1 MQRSGDREHSVRV
14 VNEEPGGAVE
24 SPHAEGGAG
33 GAARRALLSGAV
45 LLVLSVLLVEPVWGH
60 AAGVPPHARLQ
71 AEGRVVHVELTSA
84 SDDAALIGSSLGLLP
99 EGSMEWYLG
108 ESHDAPPT
116 DEELRAFS
124 ASPELREY
132 LLEHVEVRQDGER
145 CAGQAEPAEDFVLD
159 GAELRF
165 ACPEPVE
172 EVDVRITILHDQDP
186 AYRTHTVDGT
196 IQSYTHTST
205 HPEHRW
211 DFTLA
216 QSEQRS
222 VPAGLWLGLA
232 TVVLAALGL
241 LGRWRLGSFRG
252 RRR

>member
-1 MQRSGDREHSVRV
+1 
-14 VNEEPGGAVE
+14 VE
-24 SPHAEGGAG
+24 TPQPQGRAG
-33 GAARRALLSGAV
+33 SAARGALLSGAV
-45 LLVLSVLLVEPVWGH
+45 LLALSLVLVEPAWGH
-60 AAGVPPHARLQ
+60 AAGMPPHARLS

-108 ESHDAPPT
+108 ESNDGPPT
-116 DEELRAFS
+116 DEQLRAFS

-132 LLEHVEVRQDGER
+132 LLDNVEIRQDGER
-145 CAGQAEPAEDFVLD
+145 CPGQAEPAEDFVLD

-165 ACPEPVE
+165 ECPEPVE
-172 EVDVRITILHDQDP
+172 VADVRITILHDQDP

-205 HPEHRW
+205 HPEHPW

-216 QSEQRS
+216 RS
-222 VPAGLWLGLA
+222 QGPDVPVGLWLGLA
-232 TVVLAALGL
+232 GVVTAGLALV
-241 LGRWRLGSFRG
+241 GRWRLGASRG